1 MWAENSQHWGLWHI
15 LVCVFRFPTFGR
27 NENILGVAV
36 CGSRPTDYPSPTP
49 LNSLKKKQGDA
60 LCADRAGAFLGK
72 GFNALCQ
79 TLGLGKGPRSGWKV
93 YISMLL
99 SLSMVHIGLSVY
111 LVWHWILGFKF
122 LRHAQLSQLCFNIG
136 ANFSCMLMW
145 EMDRIP
151 CYQLPPCMQRAGPH
165 VRSWT

>member
-1 MWAENSQHWGLWHI
+1 MAQG
-15 LVCVFRFPTFGR
+15 
-27 NENILGVAV
+27 
-36 CGSRPTDYPSPTP
+36 P
-49 LNSLKKKQGDA
+49 LITHLLHRLTHSKKKQGDA

-122 LRHAQLSQLCFNIG
+122 LRHAQLSQLCFQFLLHVDVRDG
-136 ANFSCMLMW
+136 QDPL
-145 EMDRIP
+145 
-151 CYQLPPCMQRAGPH
+151 LPAPSVYAE
-165 VRSWT
+165 SWTSCQKLDLAKKNRDFPHRRGQGGWEVVVCK

>member
-1 MWAENSQHWGLWHI
+1 MAQG
-15 LVCVFRFPTFGR
+15 
-27 NENILGVAV
+27 
-36 CGSRPTDYPSPTP
+36 P
-49 LNSLKKKQGDA
+49 LITHLLHRLTHSKKKQGDA

-165 VRSWT
+165 VRSWTYLKENRDFPHRRGQGGWEVVVCK